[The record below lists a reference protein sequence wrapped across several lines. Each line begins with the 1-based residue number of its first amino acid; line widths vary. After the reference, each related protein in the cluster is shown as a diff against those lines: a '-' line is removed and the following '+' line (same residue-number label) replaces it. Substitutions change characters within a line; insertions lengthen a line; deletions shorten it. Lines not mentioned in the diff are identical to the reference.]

1 MEHYYFYHDDI
12 KTGLRGEKVVAIVKL
27 LFVLLVASGFILD
40 SLTKETLENFQSKS
54 GKIFADKKDF
64 KTWEGHVAESKIKR
78 KALDKGLS
86 FYKKRYN
93 KNIPKTIEELQEEL
107 EVV

>member
-12 KTGLRGEKVVAIVKL
+12 KTGLRGEGCGYRKATVRSVGRKWVYLRFANEGNFRRLAIKKWQD
-27 LFVLLVASGFILD
+27 ICR
-40 SLTKETLENFQSKS
+40 Q
-54 GKIFADKKDF
+54 KDF
-64 KTWEGHVAESKIKR
+64 RTWEGHVAESKIKR

-93 KNIPKTIEELQEEL
+93 KNIPKTIDELQEEL
-107 EVV
+107 EVN

>member
-12 KTGLRGEKVVAIVKL
+12 KTGLREREGCGYRKATVRSVGRKWVYIRFSNEGNFRKL
-27 LFVLLVASGFILD
+27 SIKKWQD
-40 SLTKETLENFQSKS
+40 ICRQ
-54 GKIFADKKDF
+54 KDF

-86 FYKKRYN
+86 FYTKK
-93 KNIPKTIEELQEEL
+93 
-107 EVV
+107 V